1 MTAPS
6 GALRTGPRGF
16 PWHPLRDEARRRALP
31 FRRVARAAAL
41 VRAAT
46 RAARAHDR
54 TMSGAFGLVAAT
66 APTLPTSHD
75 RSRIY
80 ALSRLFADL
89 CAAHDWRIR
98 VRGPVPAGPV
108 LLVSNH
114 VSYLDALVLAGL
126 VPAVPVAK
134 LEVSR
139 WPLIGG
145 VARRHGVLFVDRGDA
160 GSGARVLR
168 RARRALASGL
178 SVLNFPE
185 GTTSS
190 GEQVLPFRRGIFGL
204 ARIASVPVVPV
215 ALRFD
220 DPDLAWH
227 GDALFLPH
235 YLRLLHRGE
244 TTVRVRFGGPLTP
257 ERYGSAADL
266 AGEAQAAVEHLLG
279 LD

>member
-6 GALRTGPRGF
+6 GALRTGSRGF
-16 PWHPLRDEARRRALP
+16 PWHPLPDDAQKRARPLRR
-31 FRRVARAAAL
+31 FVRAAAL

-46 RAARAHDR
+46 RAA
-54 TMSGAFGLVAAT
+54 TTFPAADASLGFAAGTT
-66 APTLPTSHD
+66 AAPRGPE

-89 CAAHDWRIR
+89 CAAHDWDVR

-108 LLVSNH
+108 LLVANH

-126 VPAVPVAK
+126 VPAVPISKV
-134 LEVSR
+134 EVSR
-139 WPLIGG
+139 WPVIGG
-145 VARRHGVLFVDRGDA
+145 VARRHGVLFVDRSDA
-160 GSGARVLR
+160 ASGARILR
-168 RARRALASGL
+168 RARSALASGL

-220 DPDLAWH
+220 DPELAWH

-235 YLRLLHRGE
+235 YLGLLRRRA
-244 TTVRVRFGGPLTP
+244 TTVHVRFGGALTP

-266 AGEAQAAVEHLLG
+266 ASEARASVEHLLG